1 MKNRLLFG
9 LLAASLCVMF
19 ITGFTQSATAIEL
32 RYNNFFPPT
41 HIQSKLAEQWCKD
54 VEKQTNGEVKIKYFP
69 AGVLAKPTKI
79 YDAVETGIID
89 IGFEVLSYVKGRFPL
104 LSAIDLPWGYTSGV
118 QATRVANGV
127 VKKFNPKEL
136 NDTKL
141 MFVHAHGPGLI
152 HTRNKAINS
161 MEDLKGLKLRGTGAS
176 ALIQQALGAT
186 PVAAP
191 MSKTY
196 EMLQKGVVDGS
207 SHPLESNNGWKL
219 GEVVH
224 WVVENY
230 STSYTT
236 TFGIFMNK
244 DQWNKISPES
254 QKAIIALNEKYS
266 AMHGKAWDESDK
278 AGLEAFKKHGGKVI
292 TQSDATSAK
301 WAQAVQPL
309 FANYVKKVDAKGIDG
324 QKVIDFIKTEMK

>member
-1 MKNRLLFG
+1 MKKKFIFSI
-9 LLAASLCVMF
+9 LAACICATFTV
-19 ITGFTQSATAIEL
+19 GFTQTVSAIEL

-41 HIQSKLAEQWCKD
+41 HIQSKLAEEWCKE
-54 VEKQTNGEVKIKYFP
+54 VEKQTNGEVTIKYFP

-79 YDAVETGIID
+79 YDAVDTGIID

-104 LSAIDLPWGYTSGV
+104 LAAIDLPWGYTSGV
-118 QATRVANGV
+118 QATKVANGV
-127 VKKFNPKEL
+127 VEKFNPKEL
-136 NDTKL
+136 KDTQL

-152 HTRNKAINS
+152 HTRKKPINA
-161 MEDLKGLKLRGTGAS
+161 MADLKGLKLRGTGAS

-219 GEVVH
+219 GEVVSY
-224 WVVENY
+224 VVENY
-230 STSYTT
+230 STAYTT

-244 DQWNKISPES
+244 NKWNQISPRS
-254 QKAIIALNEKYS
+254 QKTIIALNKEFAAK
-266 AMHGKAWDESDK
+266 HGSAWDDSDK
-278 AGLEAFKKHGGKVI
+278 AGLDAFKKHGGKVVS
-292 TQSDATSAK
+292 QSDATSAK
-301 WAQAVQPL
+301 WANAVQPL
-309 FANYVKKVDAKGIDG
+309 FTNYVKKVKSKGING
-324 QKVIDFIKTEMK
+324 QDVIDFIKTEMK